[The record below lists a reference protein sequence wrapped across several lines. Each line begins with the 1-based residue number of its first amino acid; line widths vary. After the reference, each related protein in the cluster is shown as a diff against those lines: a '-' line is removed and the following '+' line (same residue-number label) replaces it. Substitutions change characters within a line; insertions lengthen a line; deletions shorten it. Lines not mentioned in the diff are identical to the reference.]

1 MSKPRF
7 SILLP
12 INRSPELLPFAVD
25 SVFQQREKSFELLI
39 VCDGAPEETFKCA
52 KALSSKD
59 SRVRAFK
66 FEKGLR
72 HGEAHRHEVL
82 MQARGDY
89 VAQIGDDDLW
99 FPGYLD
105 SLGGLLQN
113 AHFGN
118 LIQADI
124 SRSGDVFLH
133 LDDLSL
139 EATRRRM
146 IEECYNFLGPS
157 CAGYHLSAYKSLQ
170 NGWSPAPENIP
181 TDLHMWRKFLVHNEL
196 VFATSFSING
206 VKFAASTRKDVAL
219 NERAQE
225 IKHYSDLFCLKF
237 NRDDFR
243 NRAWKTN
250 WSKTHQQCNGM
261 MANYQQMENE
271 LFQLC
276 QLNEQMENELSQL
289 RQSNSWRVTRPLRKI
304 GQLLRKSPL
313 QKR

>member
-1 MSKPRF
+1 MMSKPRF
-7 SILLP
+7 TILLP

-25 SVFQQREKSFELLI
+25 SVFKQREKSFELLI
-39 VCDGAPEETFKCA
+39 ICDGAPEEAFKCA
-52 KALSSKD
+52 EALSSED

-118 LIQADI
+118 LIQANI
-124 SRSGDVFLH
+124 SRSGDVFINLN
-133 LDDLSL
+133 DLSL

-146 IEECYNFLGPS
+146 IEENYNFFGPS
-157 CAGYHLSAYKSLQ
+157 FVGYHLSVYKSLQ

-181 TDLHMWRKFLVHNEL
+181 TDLHMWRKFLVYNEL
-196 VFATSFSING
+196 VFDTLFSING
-206 VKFAASTRKDVAL
+206 VKFAASTRKDMTL
-219 NERAQE
+219 RERAQE

-237 NRDDFR
+237 NRDNFR
-243 NRAWKTN
+243 ERAWK
-250 WSKTHQQCNGM
+250 
-261 MANYQQMENE
+261 ANYDQMKNE
-271 LFQLC
+271 LI
-276 QLNEQMENELSQL
+276 QL
-289 RQSNSWRVTRPLRKI
+289 RQSNSWRVTSPLRKI
-304 GQLLRKSPL
+304 SQLLRKSL
-313 QKR
+313 LKKR